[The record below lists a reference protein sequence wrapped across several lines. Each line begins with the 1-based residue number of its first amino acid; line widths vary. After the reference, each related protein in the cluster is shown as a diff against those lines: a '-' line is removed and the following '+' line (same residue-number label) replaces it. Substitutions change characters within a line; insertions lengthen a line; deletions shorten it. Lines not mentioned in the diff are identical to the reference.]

1 MGFDR
6 RPFRISSGLFADVQS
21 YLDEMYVEER
31 LGEEYRDDDRSRY
44 GMVLRAPAE
53 GGLVEE
59 PLARGG
65 SSGRE
70 GGLIWQIWRQRLN
83 DVCTTKKTA
92 NAVLGFL
99 KEPLIHSAPCL
110 CVSALSSRLRQILSV
125 ALLRFRFVSE
135 EYSASTQIQGTSFNQ
150 RFLKHFSPISGEG

>member
-1 MGFDR
+1 MEVYPVGFDR

-70 GGLIWQIWRQRLN
+70 GG
-83 DVCTTKKTA
+83 
-92 NAVLGFL
+92 
-99 KEPLIHSAPCL
+99 
-110 CVSALSSRLRQILSV
+110 
-125 ALLRFRFVSE
+125 
-135 EYSASTQIQGTSFNQ
+135 
-150 RFLKHFSPISGEG
+150 